1 MAMTQAFKQ
10 YANRRLRQR
19 LYRSMPWIGSVVALA
34 TLGMSIRRKGV
45 VGGTLHAML
54 DAVPYV
60 GGAKNILEIGRGRD
74 LFPDR
79 ARPSAA
85 QEPRGPLLK

>member
-1 MAMTQAFKQ
+1 MAMTHAFKQ

-19 LYRSMPWIGSVVALA
+19 LYRSMPWIGGVVALA
-34 TLGMSIRRKGV
+34 TLGASIRRKGIV
-45 VGGTLHAML
+45 RGTLHTVL

-79 ARPSAA
+79 SAGAVAPRAR
-85 QEPRGPLLK
+85 LLK